1 MDISNIEH
9 IGIAV
14 KSLDQSI
21 PTIEKLLNINCYKRE
36 VVADQNVTTAFFK
49 IGDTKLEL
57 LEPINGE
64 GPIQKFIDSRGE
76 GLHHIA
82 FKVNGCNEALSSAKS
97 NGFRLIDQESR
108 PGAENMHIGFLNPKK
123 TFGTLIEF
131 CSDIK

>member
-1 MDISNIEH
+1 MEISNIEH

-14 KSLDQSI
+14 KSLDESVSI
-21 PTIEKLLNINCYKRE
+21 IEKLLNVTCYKRE
-36 VVADQNVTTAFFK
+36 EIVDQSVTTAFFR

-57 LEPINGE
+57 LEPINGK
-64 GPIQKFIDSRGE
+64 GPIQKFLDDRGE

-82 FKVNGCNEALSSAKS
+82 FKVNSCNEALASAKS

-108 PGAENMHIGFLNPKK
+108 PGADNKYIGFLNPKK

-131 CSDIK
+131 CSDLK